1 MEASYTITDNY
12 QDFGIMGIAQ
22 VIVLLLALALQAPG
36 FPVAEVEEEKN
47 KMIPPAN
54 VVTFGKVVNEVLTLH
69 PTCTVWIPSGGGKE
83 RLSEHDM
90 AEIHESVDNF
100 GTGILNMAAPDLWR
114 SPCGLCF
121 VQVSAGRAA
130 AAQVQRELQR
140 ASLTKKYN
148 SCHRAAQ
155 PSVEVVFTKHNGTR
169 GNTDAPVGQTARRTI
184 TIRQQ
189 GNKRAF
195 LSVDCPG
202 RGGTPPEFRL
212 SGARGIAP
220 AVASARCNG
229 RHGLGGTTQN
239 VSMFGVR
246 PYVDP
251 VGSVRHSGPVP
262 SEKFNI

>member
-1 MEASYTITDNY
+1 
-12 QDFGIMGIAQ
+12 MGIAQ
-22 VIVLLLALALQAPG
+22 VIVLLLASALQAPG
-36 FPVAEVEEEKN
+36 FPVAEEEKN

-54 VVTFGKVVNEVLTLH
+54 AVTFGKVIYEVLSLY
-69 PTCTVWIPSGGGKE
+69 PTCTVWIPGGSGEE

-100 GTGILNMAAPDLWR
+100 GTGVLSMAAPVLWR

-140 ASLTKKYN
+140 ASLSKKYN

-169 GNTDAPVGQTARRTI
+169 GNTVAPVGQTARRTI
-184 TIRQQ
+184 TIQQQ
-189 GNKRAF
+189 GNKRTF

-202 RGGTPPEFRL
+202 RGGAAPGWFQL
-212 SGARGIAP
+212 SGARGLPP
-220 AVASARCNG
+220 AVASARCG
-229 RHGLGGTTQN
+229 RHGLEGTTQN

-251 VGSVRHSGPVP
+251 VGSVRHTSPVP
-262 SEKFNI
+262 SEKFNR